1 MRDLQLPQTVTA
13 AIEGANVPPLP
24 QVLLRLIQL
33 LDDESSTID
42 ALAAVVSQDP
52 ALSARILT
60 AANSAA
66 FYRNTPA
73 SDIKSCVSL
82 LGTRMVRSMATCLA
96 VKRLFDTD
104 PGTVAVDLTDFWRH
118 SLLVA
123 ETSRAMAA
131 ATGYPHPG
139 EAYLAGL
146 LHDVGQLVLISSLG
160 DQYAWLLSQTG
171 DEDKLIELERTSLPT
186 DHCEVGTWL
195 ADQWRLDS
203 GLADALLFHHASAEE
218 IATASNLPRLVW
230 FADALARGVQG
241 LAPFEELAATLF
253 GTDSAFDAGRI
264 LTRALDH
271 VQVIA
276 TAMGVAARPEADDA
290 APQRTL
296 PNVTVL
302 APAHAPHEA
311 DRALAE
317 HVRDMA
323 VMHPLQQDLFELA
336 SETELLNA
344 LRESARILFEL
355 PRMGFLLIDRE
366 SGELAGGEIAG
377 QAAIFRQTRVPRG
390 TDAGL
395 ATRAIAEREVRS
407 SFDDVRPPRES
418 LLDRQLARAFG
429 SEGILALPMVGKRR
443 TVGVMLFA
451 LGHADHARL
460 KRRTPWLLNFGRIGG
475 VSVEAW
481 QDATACR
488 KQAEDEAA
496 AAFRRQARR
505 IVHEAGNPLG
515 IIKSYLRILDQKL
528 PEDSDV
534 RHEIDVLRDEID
546 RVAGIVR
553 RMNEVPTPTGAA
565 TTTVAVNALVRE
577 LLALYGAPLF
587 GDKGIAVTS
596 QLGDDAERAAC
607 DPDSLKQ
614 ILVNLWKNA
623 AEATPRGG
631 RFDISV
637 LDGVVQNGRR
647 HVEIRMEDS
656 GTGMPDEAIRNLS
669 FPDQA
674 HSSADRGHGLSIV
687 GSIAARIGCR
697 ITCRSKAGV
706 GTTLSLLLPCVQVS

>member
-1 MRDLQLPQTVTA
+1 MRDLQLPQTVTV

-24 QVLLRLIQL
+24 QVLLRLIQQ
-33 LDDESSTID
+33 LDDESSTIESV
-42 ALAAVVSQDP
+42 AAIVSKDP

-66 FYRNTPA
+66 FYRSTPA
-73 SDIKSCVSL
+73 SDIKACVSL

-96 VKRLFDTD
+96 VKRLFDAD
-104 PGTVAVDLTDFWRH
+104 PRTVSVDLTDFWRH

-123 ETSRAMAA
+123 ETSRAMAS
-131 ATGYPHPG
+131 ATGYPNPG
-139 EAYLAGL
+139 EAFLAGL
-146 LHDVGQLVLISSLG
+146 LHDVGQLVLMSALG
-160 DQYAWLLSQTG
+160 EQYAWLLSQTG
-171 DEDKLIELERTSLPT
+171 DEDKLIELERASLST

-253 GTDSAFDAGRI
+253 GTESGFDAGRI

-290 APQRTL
+290 SPQRTL

-302 APAHAPHEA
+302 TATKAPHEA

-317 HVRDMA
+317 HICDMA

-355 PRMGFLLIDRE
+355 PRMGFLLIDRD
-366 SGELAGGEIAG
+366 SGELTGGEIAG

-395 ATRAIAEREVRS
+395 ATHAIAEREVRS

-418 LLDRQLARAFG
+418 LLDRQLARAFD
-429 SEGILALPMVGKRR
+429 SEGILAVPMVGKRR

-451 LGHADHARL
+451 LGQADHGRL

-481 QDATACR
+481 QDATASR

-505 IVHEAGNPLG
+505 IVHEVGNPLG

-528 PEDSDV
+528 PENSDV

-553 RMNEVPTPTGAA
+553 RMNEVPTPAGAA
-565 TTTVAVNALVRE
+565 TSVAVTALVRE

-596 QLGDDAERAAC
+596 RLGDDADRAAC

-631 RFDISV
+631 RFEISV

-656 GTGMPDEAIRNLS
+656 GSGMPDEAIRTLS
-669 FPDQA
+669 FPDNA

>member
-42 ALAAVVSQDP
+42 SLSAVVSQDP
-52 ALSARILT
+52 ALSAHILT

-66 FYRNTPA
+66 FCRSTPA

-82 LGTRMVRSMATCLA
+82 LGIRLVRSMATCLA
-96 VKRLFDTD
+96 VKRLFDND
-104 PGTVAVDLTDFWRH
+104 PGTVAADLTDFWHH

-123 ETSRAMAA
+123 ETSRALAA
-131 ATGYPHPG
+131 ATGYPLPG

-146 LHDVGQLVLISSLG
+146 LHDVGQLVLMSALG
-160 DQYAWLLSQTG
+160 EQYAWLLSQTG
-171 DEDKLIELERTSLPT
+171 DEDKLTELERTSLST
-186 DHCEVGTWL
+186 DHCEAGTWL
-195 ADQWRLDS
+195 ADQWQLDS
-203 GLADALLFHHASAEE
+203 GLADAILFHHASAEE

-230 FADALARGVQG
+230 FADVLARGVHG

-253 GTDSAFDAGRI
+253 GTDSSFDAGRI

-276 TAMGVAARPEADDA
+276 TAMGIAARPEPDDA
-290 APQRTL
+290 SPQRTL

-302 APAHAPHEA
+302 APTHVPHEA

-317 HVRDMA
+317 RVRDMA
-323 VMHPLQQDLFELA
+323 VMHPLQQDLHELT

-355 PRMGFLLIDRE
+355 PRMGFLLIERE
-366 SGELAGGEIAG
+366 SGDLSGREIAG
-377 QAAIFRQTRVPRG
+377 QAAIFRQTHIPRG

-395 ATRAIAEREVRS
+395 ATRAIAERDVRS
-407 SFDDVRPPRES
+407 SFDDARPARES

-429 SEGILALPMVGKRR
+429 SEGVLAVPMVGKRR

-451 LGHADHARL
+451 LDQAAHARL
-460 KRRTPWLLNFGRIGG
+460 RRRTPWLLNFGRIGG
-475 VSVEAW
+475 VCVEAW
-481 QDATACR
+481 QNATASR
-488 KQAEDEAA
+488 RQAEDEAA

-528 PEDSDV
+528 PENSDV
-534 RHEIDVLRDEID
+534 RHELDVLREEID

-565 TTTVAVNALVRE
+565 ASVAVNALVRE

-587 GDKGIAVTS
+587 GDKGITVTS
-596 QLGDDAERAAC
+596 RLGEDAENAAC

-631 RFDISV
+631 RFEISV
-637 LDGVVQNGRR
+637 LDGVVQNGRQ

-656 GTGMPDEAIRNLS
+656 GSGMPEEAIRNLS

-674 HSSADRGHGLSIV
+674 HSNADRGHGLSIV

-697 ITCRSKAGV
+697 ISCRSKAGV

>member
-1 MRDLQLPQTVTA
+1 MRDLQLPQTVTV

-24 QVLLRLIQL
+24 QVLLRLIQQ
-33 LDDESSTID
+33 LDDESSTIES
-42 ALAAVVSQDP
+42 LAAIVSKDP

-66 FYRNTPA
+66 FYRSTPA
-73 SDIKSCVSL
+73 SDIKACVSL

-96 VKRLFDTD
+96 VKRLFDAD
-104 PGTVAVDLTDFWRH
+104 ARTVSVDLTDFWRH

-123 ETSRAMAA
+123 ETSRAMAS
-131 ATGYPHPG
+131 ATGYPNPG
-139 EAYLAGL
+139 EAFLAGL
-146 LHDVGQLVLISSLG
+146 LHDVGQLVLMSALG
-160 DQYAWLLSQTG
+160 EQYAWLLSQTG
-171 DEDKLIELERTSLPT
+171 DEDKLIELERTSLST

-203 GLADALLFHHASAEE
+203 GLADALLFHHASADE

-253 GTDSAFDAGRI
+253 GTDSGFDAGRI

-276 TAMGVAARPEADDA
+276 TAMGVAARPEADDIS
-290 APQRTL
+290 PQRTL

-302 APAHAPHEA
+302 TATKAPHEA

-317 HVRDMA
+317 RICDMA

-355 PRMGFLLIDRE
+355 PHMGFLLIDRE
-366 SGELAGGEIAG
+366 SGELTGGEIAG

-395 ATRAIAEREVRS
+395 ATQAIAEREVRS

-418 LLDRQLARAFG
+418 LLDRQLARAFD
-429 SEGILALPMVGKRR
+429 SEGILAVPMVGKRR

-451 LGHADHARL
+451 LGRVDHGRL

-481 QDATACR
+481 QDATASR

-505 IVHEAGNPLG
+505 IVHEVGNPLG
-515 IIKSYLRILDQKL
+515 IIKSYLRILDQRL
-528 PEDSDV
+528 PENSDV

-553 RMNEVPTPTGAA
+553 RMNEVPTPAGAA
-565 TTTVAVNALVRE
+565 TSVAVTALVRE

-596 QLGDDAERAAC
+596 RLGDDADRAAC

-631 RFDISV
+631 RFEISV

-656 GTGMPDEAIRNLS
+656 GAGMPDEAIRNLS

>member
-1 MRDLQLPQTVTA
+1 MRDLQLPQIVTV

-24 QVLLRLIQL
+24 QVLLRLIQQ
-33 LDDESSTID
+33 LDDESSTIES
-42 ALAAVVSQDP
+42 LAAIVSKDP

-60 AANSAA
+60 AANSTA
-66 FYRNTPA
+66 FYRSTPA
-73 SDIKSCVSL
+73 SDINSCVAL

-96 VKRLFDTD
+96 VKRLFDAD
-104 PGTVAVDLTDFWRH
+104 SRTVSVDLADFWRH

-123 ETSRAMAA
+123 ETSRAVAA
-131 ATGYPHPG
+131 ATGYPNPG
-139 EAYLAGL
+139 EAFLAGL
-146 LHDVGQLVLISSLG
+146 LHDVGQLVLMSALG
-160 DQYAWLLSQTG
+160 EQYAWLLSQTG
-171 DEDKLIELERTSLPT
+171 DEDKLIELERTSLST
-186 DHCEVGTWL
+186 DHCEVGTWF

-241 LAPFEELAATLF
+241 LAPLEELAATLF
-253 GTDSAFDAGRI
+253 GTDSGFDAGRI

-271 VQVIA
+271 VQVVA

-302 APAHAPHEA
+302 ATAHAPHEA

-317 HVRDMA
+317 RICDMA

-366 SGELAGGEIAG
+366 SGELTGGEIAG

-407 SFDDVRPPRES
+407 SFDDIRPPRES
-418 LLDRQLARAFG
+418 LLDRQLARAFD
-429 SEGILALPMVGKRR
+429 SEGILAVPVVGKRR

-451 LGHADHARL
+451 IGQADHARL
-460 KRRTPWLLNFGRIGG
+460 RPRTPWLLNFGRIGG

-505 IVHEAGNPLG
+505 IVHEVGNPLG

-528 PEDSDV
+528 PETSDV
-534 RHEIDVLRDEID
+534 RHEIDVLREEID

-553 RMNEVPTPTGAA
+553 RMNEVPTPAGAA
-565 TTTVAVNALVRE
+565 TSVAVTALVRE

-596 QLGDDAERAAC
+596 RLGDDADRAAC

-631 RFDISV
+631 RFEISV
-637 LDGVVQNGRR
+637 LDGVVQSGRR

-656 GTGMPDEAIRNLS
+656 GAGMPDEAIRNLS

-697 ITCRSKAGV
+697 ISCRSKAGV